1 MIRKRLILLMLAS
14 MLAMTL
20 AYPQKSSAMVAARK
34 KEQIERDNKKEYE
47 VARKKTLKH
56 RREIQTKETRERMD
70 EADKRAKAYN
80 RQNEKSWWEK
90 IFKKKRKRK

>member
-1 MIRKRLILLMLAS
+1 MIRKRLILLMLVS

-34 KEQIERDNKKEYE
+34 KEQIDRDNKKEYE
-47 VARKKTLKH
+47 LARKKTLKH

-80 RQNEKSWWEK
+80 RQNEKRWWEK
-90 IFKKKRKRK
+90 IFKKKRNRK